1 MNQHLFSET
10 PVSHWA
16 VGSERGQEERP
27 TWVNLLMRSAA
38 ALCRLQLAL
47 FSIHP
52 KKHAESFNKSGT
64 HLHSSYACLLGI
76 QMYENVCTTI
86 FTCSSHMLATD
97 YTLEMQPTDVKS
109 HMPQELLKQ

>member
-16 VGSERGQEERP
+16 VGSERGQVERP

-52 KKHAESFNKSGT
+52 RSMQSLSISQAP
-64 HLHSSYACLLGI
+64 
-76 QMYENVCTTI
+76 I
-86 FTCSSHMLATD
+86 FIHHMLAC
-97 YTLEMQPTDVKS
+97 
-109 HMPQELLKQ
+109 